1 LASSIQGQGV
11 GVLPG
16 TVNPGPAFDV
26 AEVTSR
32 MVKGDEMA
40 YRLFYDEYYDRL
52 RRYLLVITAGNED
65 AARDALQSALLR
77 VVKHIRQF
85 SNENEFWCWLA
96 VLAKTAFFDQTRKR
110 KRYWSFLERFTHH
123 TEIEHSIHTRADSDG
138 QLLMLLEQ
146 SLTTLLPDEKEL
158 IESKYLEGASV
169 RQIAQDFQTTEKA
182 VESRLV
188 RIRRKL
194 KALLLEGLKHES
206 LPK

>member
-1 LASSIQGQGV
+1 LAASIQRQFV
-11 GVLPG
+11 GVQPG

-40 YRLFYDEYYDRL
+40 YRLFYDEYYDGL
-52 RRYLLVITAGNED
+52 RRYLFVVTAGHED

-77 VVKHIRQF
+77 VVKHIRTF
-85 SNENEFWCWLA
+85 SDENEFWSWLT

-110 KRYWSFLERFTHH
+110 KRYWSFLERFTRH
-123 TEIEHSIHTRADSDG
+123 TEIEESLDTRADSDA
-138 QLLMLLEQ
+138 QLVTLLEQ
-146 SLTTLLPDEKEL
+146 SLTTLPADEKQL

-169 RQIAQDFQTTEKA
+169 REIAEDFQTTEKA

-194 KALLLEGLKHES
+194 KASLLENLKHES
-206 LPK
+206 LPE